1 MIERSSGILMHITS
15 LPSNYGIGTFGEEAY
30 KFIDFLYES
39 GQSYWQILPLGIT
52 GFGDSPYQS
61 ISAFAGNHYFI
72 DLDILIK
79 EGFLNKADLEGYD
92 FNETEEKVDY
102 YKIFKTRSPLLRKAF
117 ERKYEICKKDVL
129 KFVEKESLWIE
140 DFALYMAIKTKHNL
154 ISWQDWEA
162 PYRDRDT
169 KTLDKFKEENK
180 TEIEFWYFVQYLF
193 FKQWNELK
201 GYAHNKN
208 IKIIGDLPIYV
219 AEDSAD
225 VWANPELFLL
235 DQMSKPI
242 MVSGCPPDDFA
253 ITGQLW
259 GNPIYNW
266 EVMKENNFKWWIDRM
281 DASRHIFDVIRI
293 DHFRGFEAYWEI
305 PFGDSTAELG
315 KWTKGPGIDLF
326 NAIKNALGDIEIIA
340 EDLGYL
346 TEDFHEFKNQ
356 TGFPGMNLLQFAFD
370 SRDENNYLPHAYEKN
385 SAVYTGTHDNNTTL
399 GWINEDAKPD
409 EIKYAKDYLHLSE
422 EEGYVFGFIRGCWS
436 SVSNLAVAPIQ
447 DFLNLGSEARF
458 NIPSTLGGNW
468 VWRMKKDNLS
478 EELSKK
484 IFKLT
489 KTYWRLNRN
498 V

>member
-1 MIERSSGILMHITS
+1 MIKRSSGILLHITS
-15 LPSNYGIGTFGEEAY
+15 LPSNYGIGTFGKEAY
-30 KFIDFLYES
+30 KFVDFLYES
-39 GQSYWQILPLGIT
+39 GQSYWQILPIGIT

-72 DLDILIK
+72 DLDILI
-79 EGFLNKADLEGYD
+79 EEDFLTENNLKGID
-92 FNETEEKVDY
+92 FNTVDDKVDY
-102 YKIFKTRSPLLRKAF
+102 YKIFKTRIPLLKTAF
-117 ERKYEICKKDVL
+117 DRKYDSCKKDVL
-129 KFVEKESLWIE
+129 EFAKKESLWIN
-140 DFALYMAIKTKHNL
+140 DFALYMAIKTKFDL
-154 ISWQDWEA
+154 VSWQDWDK
-162 PYRDRDT
+162 PYRDRDS
-169 KTLDKFKEENK
+169 KTLDNFKKENK
-180 TEIEFWYFVQYLF
+180 EEIEFWYFVQYLF
-193 FKQWNELK
+193 FKQWDKLK
-201 GYAHNKN
+201 EYAHSKN
-208 IKIIGDLPIYV
+208 IKFIGDLPIYV

-235 DQMSKPI
+235 DMKSKPI

-266 EVMKENNFKWWIDRM
+266 NVMKKNKYKWWIDRM

-305 PFGDSTAELG
+305 PFGDSTAEFG

-326 NAIKNALGDIEIIA
+326 DAIKNSLGELEIIA

-346 TEDFHEFKNQ
+346 TEDFHDFKNQ

-370 SRDENNYLPHAYEKN
+370 SRDENNYLPHTYDKN
-385 SAVYTGTHDNNTTL
+385 SVVYTGTHDNNTTL
-399 GWINEDAKPD
+399 GWLSEEAKPD
-409 EIKYAKDYLHLSE
+409 ELEFAKEYFRLSE

-436 SVSNLAVAPIQ
+436 SVSNLAIAPIQ

-468 VWRMKKDNLS
+468 IWRMKKDDLS
-478 EELSKK
+478 NELSDKL
-484 IFKLT
+484 FKLT